1 MAKWIRRL
9 TTDQEIPGSIPGRF
23 DFCTEYKSLSLSLS
37 LSLKLLY
44 ISRILMHIKVPGKF
58 KYCIGYNIALFII
71 ALLSKEM
78 IQIYLYIEFF
88 NISA

>member
-1 MAKWIRRL
+1 MR
-9 TTDQEIPGSIPGRF
+9 
-23 DFCTEYKSLSLSLS
+23 
-37 LSLKLLY
+37 
-44 ISRILMHIKVPGKF
+44 IKVPGKF

-71 ALLSKEM
+71 ALLSKEL

>member
-1 MAKWIRRL
+1 
-9 TTDQEIPGSIPGRF
+9 
-23 DFCTEYKSLSLSLS
+23 
-37 LSLKLLY
+37 
-44 ISRILMHIKVPGKF
+44 MHIKVPGKF